1 MPVHPRHKLRK
12 LAALGETIHLL
23 KKTAEKLYKWRYK
36 KDSWLLKLVLL
47 ASNTD
52 LQDDDKIPTRADF
65 VEKREIDRSTLY
77 SFDSPF
83 QLVHAEVG
91 NL

>member
-23 KKTAEKLYKWRYK
+23 KKLYKWRYK